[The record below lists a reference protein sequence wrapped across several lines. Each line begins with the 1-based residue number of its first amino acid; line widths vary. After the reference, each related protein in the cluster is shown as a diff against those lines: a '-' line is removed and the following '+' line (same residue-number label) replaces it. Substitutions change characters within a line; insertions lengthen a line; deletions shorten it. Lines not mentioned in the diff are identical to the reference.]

1 MSLLR
6 ITQRTRYS
14 LTGFA
19 YCVLR
24 IAYNGTCFEQYCV
37 LRIALL
43 TLMVSTS
50 PVSAREWKTH
60 ATEVRSRRVCKDDCV
75 I

>member
-6 ITQRTRYS
+6 ITQRVQFDR
-14 LTGFA
+14 F
-19 YCVLR
+19 CVLR
-24 IAYNGTCFEQYCV
+24 IAYCVQRYTCFEQYCV